1 MQNESLKDFNEA
13 LDEYGVSLD
22 QFKSDDWKLAVVSH
36 AQGNKNF
43 VYLALFHSVTHNLN
57 NTRHWNENLP
67 CFITNSYS

>member
-22 QFKSDDWKLAVVSH
+22 QFKSHDWKLAVVSH

-67 CFITNSYS
+67 CFITHS

>member
-13 LDEYGVSLD
+13 LDGYGVSLD

-43 VYLALFHSVTHNLN
+43 VYLALLPSVTHNWN

-67 CFITNSYS
+67 RFITRS